1 MRLAGHGKKVLSL
14 VLAAAMTA
22 SLATTAW
29 ADDVTDS
36 NAGTQDQQVSSASSE
51 EKQQNESSVTST
63 EEEKEEGAS
72 SASSSEE
79 KKKEE
84 SVSSASSEEEKEE
97 ETVSSASSEEEQKE
111 ETASSAA
118 EEENQ
123 DEVDS
128 AAAPQAVVALANAA
142 PKAGTV
148 NEDGTADLNDVN
160 NWISDRTEPLNFA
173 IADGKITFGV
183 SEQEA
188 ANKWY
193 NWQGRKGYTGVAASD
208 YWKVDYSYE
217 VTDEMLQGNHINQS
231 MWIQVDTLQ
240 DTVESQNSCVDWS
253 IVQFINNDGTAQW
266 QVWSSEGAGAWKD
279 AGAATAGEHT
289 ITTEFANGTITQS
302 IDGQEVNSYAVSA
315 AKTSP
320 AALIAQ
326 GRTYGEAFD
335 VTFTVPTIS
344 TAVPET
350 AGVAQIGDVY
360 YASLDSAFAAAKSG
374 DTIRIAEGSYTIGN
388 VTLKEDVSLQGAGAD
403 KTVLQGGT
411 ILYGNTGDT
420 HIDGKTINVQG
431 IGFDTENQMAL
442 CFSTGVTNSTLNV
455 TDCTFANCD
464 YAVNVNSAAAG
475 NTLAVKN
482 VAFNNTW
489 CGVAVKD
496 GNTFTQEGITVNE
509 GVVFPVQKFGT
520 DSGNKYYLDTAMT
533 EYVDA
538 AKETVTAGQTFTKA
552 ASIGS
557 AYYSSLASAFA
568 AAADGETITLLAD
581 ADNVGKL
588 VLSDGRT
595 ITVNLNGHDVAFQS
609 NCNFRIQHGTLNLEG
624 AGTAYEKAPY
634 FAPVTLYGTTA
645 NEQNY
650 SVINVGKDVTLRG
663 WSSVFIDKNGNYAN
677 GVVANVAGTLQSVKD
692 TTGAYGHA
700 VYVQGTITNVDDTY
714 APQIHLLSTARIQA
728 VDEEDATKGS
738 NGMYLAGYAVTT
750 IDAGA
755 SIESGAAGIEIRAGK
770 LTVNGGTIE
779 STAIPTSVTPNG
791 NGSTTEGAAVAVSQ
805 HTTALPLE
813 VTINGGTFRG
823 YTALYENCVED
834 SNKPELVKVTVNGG
848 NFAATNGG
856 VNSVYADEP
865 ETMTV
870 SGGYYTNEVNS
881 AYIKDETLACNLLS
895 EKYEGVYGYQVA
907 EKVKPDAVEVQVSVA
922 EPSVDTDAKIST
934 DNVVDRQEVVT
945 AAETINIAQN
955 SEVDV
960 MIAAKNQAT
969 LDGQKLDSEKTLAA
983 ATEALE
989 KKNVTVDENTEV
1001 TILVE
1006 PKLSIIPM
1014 AGTASNTE
1022 RSMTFDVKL
1031 VYDIKATTDPDNQV
1045 LSAEEGTVNTV
1056 YLAQNVT
1063 LPKAPTMDITLGG
1076 LAPIEIGEADAAKVY
1091 VQHDHEGTL
1100 HYYKPNVTVLDQSNT
1115 YVDSV
1120 TFTNPNGFSE
1130 IKVYMDPREAVL
1142 QVENG
1147 PEITVTPDMI
1157 GGNIASLPMAGY
1169 TFQGL
1174 QIEGV
1179 SGTQL
1184 VLTSDLMDTLSK
1196 LYADKKAPLTA
1207 TAIYTKNSSGSGSSS
1222 TTTTTTNNNTTTTT
1236 QSGPTIEYYTCPA
1249 CGYHNWTATATGYK
1263 CDHCGYVESTKQ
1275 LSSYGN
1281 VKGVYDPQS
1290 AAAQASATSVQGTI
1304 PQTSDDMPLVGLVV
1318 VAVAALLGLGVTVVM
1333 KKRNTH

>member
-14 VLAAAMTA
+14 ALAAAMTV
-22 SLATTAW
+22 SLGTTAW
-29 ADDVTDS
+29 ADDVVDTKVE
-36 NAGTQDQQVSSASSE
+36 TQQE
-51 EKQQNESSVTST
+51 ESSV
-63 EEEKEEGAS
+63 
-72 SASSSEE
+72 
-79 KKKEE
+79 
-84 SVSSASSEEEKEE
+84 SSEEEKLTTES
-97 ETVSSASSEEEQKE
+97 TASESEEEKQEAETDSATSESE
-111 ETASSAA
+111 EQGADSTASQ
-118 EEENQ
+118 EEE
-123 DEVDS
+123 EVDS
-128 AAAPQAVVALANAA
+128 TDSTEDTGDSAVSEDEKLDSEIESEPEVTAPISLAAAEAVTRGTGNVNA
-142 PKAGTV
+142 
-148 NEDGTADLNDVN
+148 DGTFDLNDVN
-160 NWISDRTEPLNFA
+160 NWITDRTEPKDFT
-173 IADGKITFGV
+173 IQDGKICFTV
-183 SEQEA
+183 LAEQPAGE
-188 ANKWY
+188 WY
-193 NWQGRKGYTGVAASD
+193 NWQGRKAYTGVSASD
-208 YWKVDYSYE
+208 YWE
-217 VTDEMLQGNHINQS
+217 VEYTFDVTEEMLQGKTNQS
-231 MWIQVDTLQ
+231 VWVQVDTLEQ
-240 DTVESQNSCVDWS
+240 SAESQQSCVDWA
-253 IVQFINNDGTAQW
+253 IVQFINEDAGAEW
-266 QVWSSEGAGAWKD
+266 QIWDSENGGAWKTV
-279 AGAATAGEHT
+279 GTAEQGEHT
-289 ITTEFANGTITQS
+289 VAIAFANGTVTQS
-302 IDGQEVNSYAVSA
+302 IDGQEVRQYAVGET
-315 AKTSP
+315 KTSP

-335 VTFTVPTIS
+335 VCVSVPSIS
-344 TAVPET
+344 TSVPQE

-374 DTIRIAEGSYTIGN
+374 DTIRIAKGTYTIGN
-388 VTLKEDVSLQGAGAD
+388 VTLKADVSLQGAGAD

-411 ILYGNTGDT
+411 ITYGNTGDT

-455 TDCTFANCD
+455 TDCAFAKSD
-464 YAVNVNSAAAG
+464 YAVNVNSSATG

-482 VAFNNTW
+482 VAFNDTW
-489 CGVAVKD
+489 CAVAVKD
-496 GNTFTQEGITVNE
+496 GNSFTLE
-509 GVVFPVQKFGT
+509 GVTANENVTFPVQKFGT
-520 DSGNKYYLDTAMT
+520 DSGNKYYLDTEMA

-538 AKETVTAGQTFTKA
+538 TKETVTAGQTFTKV
-552 ASIGS
+552 ASIDS
-557 AYYSSLASAFA
+557 AYYSSLESAFA

-663 WSSVFIDKNGNYAN
+663 WSGVFVDVHKNVNTEN
-677 GVVANVAGTLQSVKD
+677 GVVVNVAGTLQSVKD

-700 VYVQGTITNVDDTY
+700 VYVQGLITNVNDTY

-728 VDEEDATKGS
+728 VDEVDATKGS

-750 IDAGA
+750 IDEGA
-755 SIESGAAGIEIRAGK
+755 SIQSGAAGIEIRAGK

-779 STAIPTSVTPNG
+779 STAIPTTVTPNG
-791 NGSTTEGAAVAVSQ
+791 NGSTTEGAALAVSQ
-805 HTTALPLE
+805 HTTDLQLE

-823 YTALYENCVED
+823 YTALYENCVEEG
-834 SNKPELVKVTVNGG
+834 NKPELVKVTVNNG

-856 VNSVYADEP
+856 VNSVYAEDQ

-907 EKVKPDAVEVQVSVA
+907 EKVQTPVDVQVSVA
-922 EPSVDTDAKIST
+922 KPSVDTDAKIST
-934 DNVVDRQEVVT
+934 DNVVDRQEVVD

-969 LDGQKLDSEKTLAA
+969 LDGQKLDSEETLAA
-983 ATEALE
+983 ATKALE
-989 KKNVTVDENTEV
+989 KKNVTVDDNTEV

-1014 AGTASNTE
+1014 AGTASDTE

-1045 LSAEEGTVNTV
+1045 LSDQEGTINTV

-1076 LAPIEIGEADAAKVY
+1076 LSAIQISMDNAKQVY
-1091 VQHDHEGTL
+1091 IQHDHEGTIN
-1100 HYYKPNVTVLDQSNT
+1100 YYKPNVTLLDQSNA

-1120 TFTNPNGFSE
+1120 TFTNPHGFSE
-1130 IKVYMDPREAVL
+1130 FKVYSDTRKAVL
-1142 QVENG
+1142 NVDNST
-1147 PEITVTPDMI
+1147 EIEVTPDMI
-1157 GGNIASLPMAGY
+1157 GGNIASLSKPGY

-1174 QIEGV
+1174 KIEGL

-1184 VLTSDLMDTLSK
+1184 VLTNDLMNTLAE
-1196 LYADKKAPLTA
+1196 LYAQNKGQPLTA
-1207 TAIYTKNSSGSGSSS
+1207 TAVYTKNSSGSGSGSS
-1222 TTTTTTNNNTTTTT
+1222 GSTTTTNNNTPANT
-1236 QSGPTIEYYTCPA
+1236 QSGPEIEYYTCPA

-1290 AAAQASATSVQGTI
+1290 AAQASATAQGAI
-1304 PQTSDDMPLVGLVV
+1304 PQTSDDMPLVGLAV
-1318 VAVAALLGLGVTVVM
+1318 VAIAALLGLGVTVVM
-1333 KKRNTH
+1333 KKRNMQ